1 MLYDFHHK
9 QNKKKPGTLHATY
22 LITGRQKQRQAAS
35 TNGVQS
41 QESQGTNMRSSPFPS
56 SSMPE
61 PRQAEENVK
70 WIRLVTLA
78 KEEDLEGPHEM
89 DKGEDVAAK
98 IGHRRKST
106 TR

>member
-1 MLYDFHHK
+1 
-9 QNKKKPGTLHATY
+9 
-22 LITGRQKQRQAAS
+22 
-35 TNGVQS
+35 
-41 QESQGTNMRSSPFPS
+41 
-56 SSMPE
+56 MPE